1 MSQPSLQSSLKYT
14 AQVLST
20 RKNLSDTSIVVSL
33 STRGNSEVID
43 TSMLFPGF
51 VIDDGKI
58 EWSGSNLTE
67 LCVALLSLDSTRA
80 KPSSG
85 ALGSSEALGSSDT
98 LDQSLRDFCEE
109 YLTRVPRGDTLYKLA
124 CPEAIAPYRK
134 NVSDAGFDLHLVRH
148 LKSENGVDFY
158 TTGVILEPPPS
169 IWYMLVARSSMAKS
183 GYVLANGVGIID
195 SSYRGEVIVAL
206 RKTSENSIPIELPAR
221 MVQVIPQQWF
231 YTGMVE
237 KTEVSSTQRGDQG
250 GLGSHQFSEKV

>member
-1 MSQPSLQSSLKYT
+1 MSQPSVQSSLKYT
-14 AQVLST
+14 AQLLST
-20 RKNLSDTSIVVSL
+20 RKNLSNTSIAVSL
-33 STRGNSEVID
+33 STRGDSEAID

-51 VIDDGKI
+51 VINSEKI

-67 LCVALLSLDSTRA
+67 LCVALLSLEPSDTLD
-80 KPSSG
+80 SSG
-85 ALGSSEALGSSDT
+85 A

-206 RKTSENSIPIELPAR
+206 RKTGENSIPIELPAR

-250 GLGSHQFSEKV
+250 GLGSHQFVEKV